1 MSGSDPLSGNDAAN
15 NWRTLIR
22 AMILN
27 TVIYSILSIAVI
39 AVSWAFLLPFLRG
52 LLPGWE
58 LHWVANA
65 ICGVIT
71 VFCISPFLRSIVM
84 KKNHSDEFRTLWA
97 TNRINRFPLVFTI
110 LVRIIIASSF
120 VFYICNYLTR
130 FTNALMITIALFA
143 IMVMIMSRTLKH
155 RSIKLERLFI
165 MNLRSRDIAAQ
176 VRGKKRP
183 LYEGY
188 LLDRD
193 IHISDFDVPE
203 DSTWTGKKL
212 SQLKFRNR
220 FGVHVSSILRGSR
233 RMNTPSGNDVVFPG
247 DRIQVIGSDEQLA
260 NFGKA
265 LAEELYEDDPDIEQR
280 EMKLRRM
287 VLTSKSPFI
296 GKTLRESGIRDKYN
310 CMVVGVEAGEQNL
323 TMISPSRLFEQGDII
338 WVVGEEKSLQE
349 LFN

>member
-1 MSGSDPLSGNDAAN
+1 
-15 NWRTLIR
+15 
-22 AMILN
+22 
-27 TVIYSILSIAVI
+27 
-39 AVSWAFLLPFLRG
+39 
-52 LLPGWE
+52 
-58 LHWVANA
+58 
-65 ICGVIT
+65 
-71 VFCISPFLRSIVM
+71 
-84 KKNHSDEFRTLWA
+84 
-97 TNRINRFPLVFTI
+97 
-110 LVRIIIASSF
+110 
-120 VFYICNYLTR
+120 
-130 FTNALMITIALFA
+130 MITIALFA

>member
-1 MSGSDPLSGNDAAN
+1 MGGKCHLRRDYGVLH
-15 NWRTLIR
+15 L
-22 AMILN
+22 
-27 TVIYSILSIAVI
+27 
-39 AVSWAFLLPFLRG
+39 AFPAFHRD
-52 LLPGWE
+52 E
-58 LHWVANA
+58 
-65 ICGVIT
+65 
-71 VFCISPFLRSIVM
+71 
-84 KKNHSDEFRTLWA
+84 KNHSDEFRTLWA

-203 DSTWTGKKL
+203 DSTWTGKN
-212 SQLKFRNR
+212 S
-220 FGVHVSSILRGSR
+220 VS
-233 RMNTPSGNDVVFPG
+233 
-247 DRIQVIGSDEQLA
+247 
-260 NFGKA
+260 
-265 LAEELYEDDPDIEQR
+265 
-280 EMKLRRM
+280 
-287 VLTSKSPFI
+287 
-296 GKTLRESGIRDKYN
+296 
-310 CMVVGVEAGEQNL
+310 
-323 TMISPSRLFEQGDII
+323 
-338 WVVGEEKSLQE
+338 
-349 LFN
+349 

>member
-165 MNLRSRDIAAQ
+165 MNRRSRDIAAQ

-203 DSTWTGKKL
+203 DST
-212 SQLKFRNR
+212 
-220 FGVHVSSILRGSR
+220 
-233 RMNTPSGNDVVFPG
+233 
-247 DRIQVIGSDEQLA
+247 
-260 NFGKA
+260 
-265 LAEELYEDDPDIEQR
+265 
-280 EMKLRRM
+280 
-287 VLTSKSPFI
+287 
-296 GKTLRESGIRDKYN
+296 
-310 CMVVGVEAGEQNL
+310 
-323 TMISPSRLFEQGDII
+323 
-338 WVVGEEKSLQE
+338 
-349 LFN
+349 